1 MKMNLSNVLLLPG
14 FFVLFALIC
23 SAEVSRLVQT
33 MRESRHESE
42 RERKNPHW
50 CSYALGATKSSIVR
64 PGPAGFSS
72 LFFASPALYM
82 PRERGTPP
90 WESGYFVTRRRL
102 KSLSANLV
110 WESRVLLCSPAGEI
124 SLCGIALH
132 TLWLGERHS
141 ATAGNT
147 LWRPTFCQRIK
158 LNIYTLGWHEC
169 CAQIPIIIR

>member
-1 MKMNLSNVLLLPG
+1 MNLSNVLLLPG

-72 LFFASPALYM
+72 LFFASPALYAE
-82 PRERGTPP
+82 REGRRRGKADTSSPGGGSKASRQILFGNRACCFVHQPEKFLSAELLYTPFG
-90 WESGYFVTRRRL
+90 WASDTRRRL
-102 KSLSANLV
+102 AT
-110 WESRVLLCSPAGEI
+110 
-124 SLCGIALH
+124 LCGGRLFA
-132 TLWLGERHS
+132 S
-141 ATAGNT
+141 ASS
-147 LWRPTFCQRIK
+147 
-158 LNIYTLGWHEC
+158 
-169 CAQIPIIIR
+169 